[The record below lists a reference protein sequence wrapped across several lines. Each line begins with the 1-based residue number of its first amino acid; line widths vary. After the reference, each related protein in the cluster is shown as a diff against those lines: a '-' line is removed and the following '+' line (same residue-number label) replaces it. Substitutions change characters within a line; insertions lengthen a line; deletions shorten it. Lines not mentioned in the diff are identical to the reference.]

1 VSRVLLFECSPR
13 RPSDGVVVPVRLAW
27 KSPGPAN
34 HLGQQWEPVVESPPG
49 FVSAIGFDGREFG
62 ASPLPQVGELSF
74 ALTDRTRSV
83 AGLVWKN
90 AAVVIRS
97 APWPA
102 GGGNPVAGAFS
113 TVWTGAADSIAA
125 AGGLARVALVD
136 AGQALRAP
144 VLVQKFGSTGIAML
158 DSADAVRDRPA
169 DALVPA
175 AWGRPLGVPATQID
189 RANGIWLFS
198 GRPAT
203 AVAAFYDGG
212 AAFTLGVARA
222 SLAALIANTPAAG
235 AVDYCLDASGCFIAR
250 PWSPPTFPFT
260 VDATFGGSR
269 AADIASAIV
278 SARGGPA
285 FTAGTVAAFNAL
297 QAADCGLYLDDET
310 TIDKALDRIFL
321 GLGAF
326 WRLRAAGTIN
336 LRRVGFATPA
346 LTVAAHLRG
355 SPERQ
360 RIIVPTGRRSLG
372 YARNHKVH
380 SEGDIAAIVQFDDV
394 GGATKPD
401 DNATYGD
408 NLIKDGGLANGT
420 AGWSLPGAFSR
431 VAANAGLSSTW
442 AFQSTTGSGSTPVIG
457 FRVIAG
463 RRLFFSMQVFLA
475 GSARPIGVTL
485 RQRDA
490 ANNIIATAFNGGGL
504 VAPGVTTLR
513 QDATLLP
520 NCVAAEVVFEVPV
533 YGGGA
538 VTQITSFRASYTE
551 GGADLTSG
559 AQVVVTVPTTQAYD
573 ATFAGVLIGALQ
585 PISVRVARGGT
596 SIKIADET
604 TYSITTSPGITATI
618 NNTTGSANK
627 GDITPT
633 ALTASQATIEVTV
646 TVAGVVQ
653 PTQTILFTRTNAP
666 APSAGGIGAKTAT
679 DTSLAQVTGTSFV
692 AVSDV
697 MTVTVASGESIYG
710 TAPVDYQV
718 QGTSVAITSAMDFKW
733 QRSPAGAGT
742 WTDFATAVTGSTST
756 APFNTGPPD
765 YEWADGVLGTVTCNQ
780 STSPGAGDYDVR
792 LVAKANTA
800 SRTLDLFNTVTVQAR
815 V

>member
-1 VSRVLLFECSPR
+1 MSRVLLFECSPR

-34 HLGQQWEPVVESPPG
+34 HLGQQWEPVVESPPQ

-62 ASPLPQVGELSF
+62 AAPLPQVGEMSF
-74 ALTDRTRSV
+74 ALTDRTRNA

-90 AAVVIRS
+90 AAVVMRS
-97 APWPA
+97 APWPV
-102 GGGNPVAGAFS
+102 GGGNPLAGAF
-113 TVWTGAADSIAA
+113 TTIWTGAADSITA

-136 AGQALRAP
+136 AGQVLRAP
-144 VLVQKFGSTGIAML
+144 VLTAKFGSTGIAML
-158 DSADAVRDRPA
+158 DSADAVRDRAA

-175 AWGRPLGVPATQID
+175 AWGRPLSVPGSLID
-189 RANGIWLFS
+189 RTNGIWLFS

-250 PWSPPTFPFT
+250 PWSAPTFPFT
-260 VDATFGGSR
+260 VDATFGAVR

-285 FTAGTVAAFNAL
+285 FTAGTVAAFNTL
-297 QAADCGLYLDDET
+297 HGADCGLYLDDDT
-310 TIDKALDRIFL
+310 TIDKALDRIFT

-326 WRLRAAGTIN
+326 WRLRSSGTID

-355 SPERQ
+355 SPDRK

-372 YARNHKVH
+372 YARNNKVH

-394 GGATKPD
+394 GGANKPD
-401 DNATYGD
+401 ANATFGD
-408 NLIKDGGLANGT
+408 NLIKNGGLSTGVG
-420 AGWSLPGAFSR
+420 GWQLPGGFTR
-431 VAANAGLSSTW
+431 VAANAGLSSLW
-442 AFQSTTGSGSTPVIG
+442 AFQTTTGSGSTPVTY
-457 FRVIAG
+457 FPVLAG
-463 RRLFFSMQVFLA
+463 RRLFGSMQVFIA
-475 GSARPIGVTL
+475 GSARPIGMFL

-490 ANNIIATAFNGGGL
+490 ANNIIATAFNGGGS

-513 QDATLLP
+513 LEAALLP
-520 NCVAAEVVFEVPV
+520 NCVAAEMLVEVPA

-538 VTQITSFRASYTE
+538 VTQITSFRAAYTE
-551 GGADLTSG
+551 SGADNT
-559 AQVVVTVPTTQAYD
+559 ATQQVVVTLPPTQAYD
-573 ATFAGVLIGALQ
+573 ATVAGVIIGALE
-585 PISVRVARGGT
+585 PISVRVTRGGQN
-596 SIKIADET
+596 IKTADGT
-604 TYSITTSPGITATI
+604 TYAITTSGGITATI

-633 ALTASQATIEVTV
+633 ALTSSQAIIEVQV
-646 TVAGVVQ
+646 TVDGVVQ
-653 PTQTILFTRTNAP
+653 PKQAILFTRTNAAP
-666 APSAGGIGAKTAT
+666 ASSGGTGAKSAT
-679 DTSLAQVTGTSFV
+679 DTTLDAVSGTSFV
-692 AVSDV
+692 AVSNV
-697 MTVTVASGESIYG
+697 MTVTTASGESIYG
-710 TAPVDYQV
+710 TAPVDYQL
-718 QGTSVAITSAMDFKW
+718 GGSVLDSGSMEFKW
-733 QRSPAGAGT
+733 QRSPAGANT
-742 WTDFATAVTGSTST
+742 WTDFAGAVTGSAST
-756 APFNTGPPD
+756 ARYNLGFPEF
-765 YEWADGVLGTVTCNQ
+765 EWIAGVLGSVTCNQ
-780 STSPGAGDYDVR
+780 STSAAAGNYDVR
-792 LVAKANTA
+792 LVARAV
-800 SRTLDLFNTVTVQAR
+800 SGGQSFSLFNTVTVEAR